1 MGDFSQSPHLRSYPS
16 ALKLSQGPLEA
27 EWRNVKRGSTP
38 RCVVATCRSTD
49 ARHPFRRVGI
59 YHSGAQ
65 PATLFPY
72 RIFDLR
78 SLVLGFYVLFA
89 LFIHFTTVSVP
100 FISHFAPGRASNFTQ
115 FVFSISIT
123 NQTKML
129 TPSLGFLLLAA
140 AGIAEC
146 RSLLDVNHVHRRYK
160 RQNEDATGLTLVAS
174 AVQSGSANDGSN
186 DGVIAPGQSKSQV
199 SQNNFINFCKGKT
212 LTNGLQVQGGS
223 CNGIRKL
230 IGNQFD
236 GGC

>member
-27 EWRNVKRGSTP
+27 EWRNVKRGSAP
-38 RCVVATCRSTD
+38 RCVVATCRLPMLAIPSGELVYIIRVPSPPPSSLIELST
-49 ARHPFRRVGI
+49 
-59 YHSGAQ
+59 
-65 PATLFPY
+65 
-72 RIFDLR
+72 
-78 SLVLGFYVLFA
+78 YVLWCLVFTFF
-89 LFIHFTTVSVP
+89 LLYSFIFTTVSVP

-236 GGC
+236 CGC